1 MAQTTAT
8 RSVVVRVVCH
18 TPFSS
23 SPLSAINMFAAVV
36 CRDLLAPHLESN
48 TSLFFHNVKKKKSTY
63 LYTNFHFEKTYLQQ
77 VFSPSGTE
85 IMLSDPVRLC
95 VCGGGQG
102 HALVQD
108 KEAVICLTSLKIC
121 SVKCLKSSL
130 ATYSPNNY

>member
-18 TPFSS
+18 TTFSS
-23 SPLSAINMFAAVV
+23 SPLSAINMFVAVV
-36 CRDLLAPHLESN
+36 CRDSLPPHLGSN
-48 TSLFFHNVKKKKSTY
+48 TSLFFHNVKKKKSMD

-77 VFSPSGTE
+77 VFSPSRME
-85 IMLSDPVRLC
+85 IMFSDPVRIC

-108 KEAVICLTSLKIC
+108 KEAVSCLTSLKIREAALC
-121 SVKCLKSSL
+121 N
-130 ATYSPNNY
+130 A